1 MSLSNDLKRWV
12 DSAIRGKL
20 TGADNPGDLPE
31 NAELVG
37 TLTAAQGL
45 DILKKLVKHKQEADD
60 GGLPVGDPARTE
72 LGQRAQ
78 QVAVAVEKK
87 ITATL
92 LAGNPA
98 HGHGAD
104 QALAVGKD
112 LSHAK
117 AAIQEL
123 LEVKANLEAAGI
135 LAAAAGPEH
144 VRIDNRLKQ
153 LAVAAEKAIIADLLH
168 GAPAHGDGADQALAG
183 GKDLSHAKTAIQ
195 ALLAVKEDLT
205 AAGITATV
213 GGVDEHA
220 RIDNRL
226 RQLAVAAEKAIIAD
240 LLHGAPEHDAGA
252 DQALAGGKTSDN
264 ATTAIQELQAVK
276 ANLEAAGIVNGDEHD
291 RIDNRIAQLKV
302 ALIKNTKKEELES
315 ANTAADPNGIAT
327 VEDGRKQLKA
337 LDLAIQKAQRPPHQI
352 VVEAAVTNNRRNFVI
367 ALNAKIEAERSAIS
381 SVASV
386 FKTDPVKAQE
396 TATDAVTALHA
407 ANGGRDA
414 SLQREKAARLLGKP
428 SDTVEEKAALRRNG
442 WTAVRSDETVRDAI
456 AQQKEAVVKAKEA
469 VEKMKEAEKDALVP
483 ETEARQ
489 NIRATEYALFVEGH
503 RFEAKQLAANIA
515 VYEQRLKELT
525 AAIRVQK
532 LIVDDV
538 DPAITGAQ
546 KAQAQKEIADLIGK
560 AWQCADLLKKQKEL
574 GEKLLADAKK
584 EDDDVLNEVP
594 DDNDIYTAAHDAD
607 WTDAQTAL
615 QTEVGKVGAAV
626 TAWETEYKLHNA
638 KNPISAE
645 HQAQEGWGVEE
656 CKVRAEF
663 EMCVLL
669 QYSPENIAK
678 EPLFAR
684 YKAAM
689 AMLYPEVEVINDG
702 ADLEAKTENIRRNIT
717 RFFEK
722 DVSVRDPMVIGPIR
736 HDDLRAFHAGNP
748 SYRFKK
754 DFTVDQQV
762 AKIAAARK
770 AGAVTVI
777 AIQNSARPAQF
788 YVAEDGQANGFKT
801 LPAYIED
808 QVALLNALPVGNVGI
823 AAIVKNIKDAMDS
836 AAKDPRYFV
845 DTESKVKDALADI
858 DPEHAAQRTD
868 LLDKADKLHSSTP
881 RITSA
886 GDASMLLD
894 AEFSDIRRYFL
905 CLTHETNSDPAIKK
919 SAKAVKKAYEDGKI
933 KGDKADFSGN
943 LPVDIVTMEKQNFK
957 TNNTFK
963 DNSDLVWT
971 VKQPEDDK
979 IELRCEDHELDLTV
993 KPEKSDPTKSTIH
1006 WDSTKT
1012 GTAHDDAMLA
1022 GAALCAQTASMNGC
1036 TSGDFDLG
1044 KTYDDQTWDSV
1055 FGGCKKRDL
1064 LEARSVNAFLNS
1076 NVIVTFERHKK
1087 DKAPVWETYKS
1098 LVHGQTKGGVSTD
1111 AAAAGADAKYLDKL
1125 FDNPKNALFKQK
1137 LIHGMFE
1144 KTGTEY
1150 KGELYIWH
1158 EGKKYTEKELMH
1170 RVHTENGKPEHLG
1183 DTKVK
1188 EIIKAQADK
1197 STLDLLTDGRK
1208 INSSDAKKSSGSTFT
1223 PRPVLPSRPLHR

>member
-1 MSLSNDLKRWV
+1 MSLSDDLKRWV
-12 DSAIRGKL
+12 DRAVTGKL
-20 TGADNPGDLPE
+20 TGVNVPADPSA
-31 NAELVG
+31 NAELAG
-37 TLTAAQGL
+37 AANAAQGL
-45 DILKKLVKHKQEADD
+45 DILKNLVKHKKEADD
-60 GGLPVGDPARTE
+60 GGLDPTDSAMDD
-72 LGQRAQ
+72 LKGRAQ

-98 HGHGAD
+98 HGDGAD
-104 QALAVGKD
+104 QALDGGKDLDHAKAAIKELLAVKANLEAAGILASAAGPEHVRIDNRLRQLAVAAEKNITAGLLATNPAHGAGADQALDGGKD

-117 AAIQEL
+117 AAIKEL

-144 VRIDNRLKQ
+144 VRIDNRL
-153 LAVAAEKAIIADLLH
+153 
-168 GAPAHGDGADQALAG
+168 
-183 GKDLSHAKTAIQ
+183 
-195 ALLAVKEDLT
+195 
-205 AAGITATV
+205 
-213 GGVDEHA
+213 
-220 RIDNRL
+220 
-226 RQLAVAAEKAIIAD
+226 RQLAVAAEKAITVD
-240 LLHGAPEHDAGA
+240 LLDGAPDHDDGA

-264 ATTAIQELQAVK
+264 AETAIQALLAVK

-291 RIDNRIAQLKV
+291 RIDNRIAQLNV

-337 LDLAIQKAQRPPHQI
+337 LDLAIQKAQRLPHQI
-352 VVEAAVTNNRRNFVI
+352 VVAAAVTDNRDQFVI
-367 ALNAKIEAERSAIS
+367 ALNEKIEAERSAIS
-381 SVASV
+381 RVASA
-386 FKTDPVKAQE
+386 FKTDPVEAQE
-396 TATDAVTALHA
+396 TATEAVDALHA
-407 ANGGRDA
+407 ANDVRDA
-414 SLQREKAARLLGKP
+414 SLRREKDARLLGKP
-428 SDTVEEKAALRRNG
+428 SDTVDQKAELRQNA
-442 WTAVRSDETVRDAI
+442 WSAVRSDETVRDAI

-469 VEKMKEAEKDALVP
+469 VQKMKEAEKDAPVP
-483 ETEARQ
+483 ETVEARQ
-489 NIRATEYALFVEGH
+489 NIRATEYALFVEEH

-525 AAIRVQK
+525 AAIRAQK
-532 LIVDDV
+532 LIVDD
-538 DPAITGAQ
+538 ATKSGAE

-607 WTDAQTAL
+607 WTAAQTAL
-615 QTEVGKVGAAV
+615 QTEVGKVGTAV
-626 TAWETEYKLHNA
+626 AAWETEYKRHNA

-689 AMLYPEVEVINDG
+689 AMLYPEVEVIHDG
-702 ADLEAKTENIRRNIT
+702 ADLEAKTEDIRRNIT

-762 AKIAAARK
+762 AKIAEARN

-788 YVAEDGQANGFKT
+788 YVAEAGQTSGFKT
-801 LPAYIED
+801 LPAYIEN
-808 QVALLNALPVGNVGI
+808 QVAQLNGLPAGDLGI
-823 AAIVKNIKDAMDS
+823 AAIAKNIKDAMDS

-858 DPEHAAQRTD
+858 DPKHAAQRTD
-868 LLDKADKLHSSTP
+868 LLDKADNLHNPTTP
-881 RITSA
+881 RVTSA

-905 CLTHETNSDPAIKK
+905 CLTHQTNSDPAIKK
-919 SAKAVKKAYEDGKI
+919 SAQAVKKAYEDGEI
-933 KGDKADFSGN
+933 KGDKADFTGN

-963 DNSDLVWT
+963 DNSSLVWT

-1012 GTAHDDAMLA
+1012 GDAHDTAMLA
-1022 GAALCAQTASMNGC
+1022 GAALCAQTVSMNGC

-1044 KTYDDQTWDSV
+1044 KTYDGQSWDSA

-1064 LEARSVNAFLNS
+1064 LEAKSVNAFLNS

-1098 LVHGQTKGGVSTD
+1098 LVHGQTKDGVSTD

-1125 FDNPKNALFKQK
+1125 FDNPRNALFKQK

-1170 RVHTENGKPEHLG
+1170 GVHTENGKPEHLG

-1188 EIIKAQADK
+1188 EIIKAQAQK
-1197 STLDLLTDGRK
+1197 STLDLLMDGRN
-1208 INSSDAKKSSGSTFT
+1208 INSSDAKKSSGATFT
-1223 PRPVLPSRPLHR
+1223 PHAPVGIVRRGL